1 MKNSRAG
8 KFHSSKR
15 ISKKSNN
22 FFKELVTNIRKKYPN
37 AVEISIIQEFGVFRI
52 VKFKRDENAD
62 FETLRLFV

>member
-15 ISKKSNN
+15 IPKKSNN